1 MKVQHSGVM
10 VAIFCLSACSIS
22 NISSSNITDGIAP
35 KPNDLQI
42 NHFVGYIEAIP
53 AKSDQI
59 EIIVKPGSKLA
70 TIVTNEGNSKIVE
83 GALKGISRI
92 ECYSNDNDKR
102 IKINGKE
109 YNDSD
114 LPRIQIAIP
123 ANKSVGIWK
132 SALNGALGDVKAADF
147 EFVGCGKFSVG
158 NINDYASIKVDG
170 SNDFNANIISGS
182 LSTAINGSG
191 DIRIAENLKPAS
203 FYINGSGDTQI
214 LKQSSDINFRV
225 NGSGD
230 LDIKSGG
237 GHVKVSVDGSGDIN
251 HYGFM
256 DSPQININGSG
267 DVNVHEIRGT
277 PKISISGSGRF
288 NVK

>member
-1 MKVQHSGVM
+1 MNIQHSSALI
-10 VAIFCLSACSIS
+10 AIFCLSACSIS
-22 NISSSNITDGIAP
+22 YISNSDITDGIAP

-42 NHFVGYIEAIP
+42 NHFVGYIDAIQ
-53 AKSDQI
+53 SNTDQI
-59 EIIVKPGSKLA
+59 EIIVKPGSKLK

-83 GALKGISRI
+83 GALKGMSHI
-92 ECYSNDNDKR
+92 ECYNKENNKR
-102 IKINGKE
+102 IKINGTE
-109 YNDSD
+109 YNDSE

-123 ANKSVGIWK
+123 SSKSVGIWK
-132 SALNGALGDVKAADF
+132 SAPNGALGDVNAADF

-158 NINDYASIKVDG
+158 NINNYASIKVDG
-170 SNDFNANIISGS
+170 SNDFNANIIGGK
-182 LSTAINGSG
+182 LSAEINGSG

-214 LKQSSDINFRV
+214 IKQSSDIDFRV

-237 GHVKVSVDGSGDIN
+237 GYVKISIDGSGDIN

-256 DSPQININGSG
+256 DSPLIKINGSG
-267 DVNVHEIRGT
+267 DVNVHEIRGA